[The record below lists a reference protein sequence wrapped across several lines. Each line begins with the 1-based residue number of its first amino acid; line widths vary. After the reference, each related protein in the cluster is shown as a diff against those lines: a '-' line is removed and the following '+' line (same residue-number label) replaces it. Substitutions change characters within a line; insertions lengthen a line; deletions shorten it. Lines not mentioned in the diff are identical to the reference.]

1 MAAMSLIDRLW
12 RLDGLTPEGHHVVM
26 SKRKTTYYLD
36 EEVLTAAKLTAVATH
51 RSESALVEEALRAY
65 LVDER
70 RAEQAQASLHD
81 LLTRLAQRRGAD
93 DLTEDEAME
102 MAVQEVRAVRRERR
116 SRAAG

>member
-1 MAAMSLIDRLW
+1 
-12 RLDGLTPEGHHVVM
+12 M

-36 EEVLTAAKLTAVATH
+36 EEVLTAAKLTAAATH

-65 LVDER
+65 LVDEH

-81 LLTRLAQRRGAD
+81 LLDRLARRPGAD
-93 DLTEDEAME
+93 ELSDDETME
-102 MAVQEVRAVRRERR
+102 LAVKEVRDVRRARR

>member
-1 MAAMSLIDRLW
+1 
-12 RLDGLTPEGHHVVM
+12 M

-36 EEVLTAAKLTAVATH
+36 EEVLTAAKLTAAATH

-65 LVDER
+65 LVDEH
-70 RAEQAQASLHD
+70 RAEQAQARLHD
-81 LLTRLAQRRGAD
+81 LLDRLAQRRSAE

-102 MAVQEVRAVRRERR
+102 MAVEEVHAVRRAPR